1 MNRRSESKA
10 RTRAAAIVAAKRLW
24 AKPGSYDNVGI
35 REIASAMNMSVGAVF
50 SNFES
55 KAELW
60 RAAFDSPPP
69 VDSPATREGFNAL
82 QLLQRI
88 AEVDDRDLIFVATGH
103 QDLALQIRYVL
114 GRAEMA
120 EQMQAAA

>member
-10 RTRAAAIVAAKRLW
+10 RTRAAAIEAAKRLW
-24 AKPGSYDNVGI
+24 AKPGSYDKAGI
-35 REIASAMNMSVGAVF
+35 REIAGAMNMSVGAVF

-55 KAELW
+55 KEALW
-60 RAAFDSPPP
+60 RAAFDCPPP
-69 VDSPATREGFNAL
+69 VDSFITREGFNAL

-88 AEVDDRDLIFVATGH
+88 AELDDRDLIFVATGH